1 MAGAKR
7 FLQPIRSI
15 LETSRSGILI
25 VSTNG
30 KITFV
35 NESLE
40 KHCGISFNA
49 LRGKPLEQLFPENR
63 VDDLKEV
70 TEGYTISKKFRM
82 KMRHASGLQNNS
94 VFVSRIIEQAKPEGF
109 LLIIQPSEKVRG
121 KGLGKDQN
129 SILRVMDR
137 RTNEA
142 CLITDILT
150 GEDHFMSN
158 SIRQL
163 TGWDKEDFLKG
174 GFGFGLSLIHPDDVS
189 QIMQIYEN
197 EVDKRNREPYLHDHL
212 PWQAEF
218 RYRRS
223 DGRYVRLSTETIVL
237 DRNEQLHVRMIMTT
251 FRPAEHLRAS
261 SNSLAGGLTE
271 ESIRLIDGKP
281 YIDIGFLNKLRSQS
295 LATSPA
301 DHPEQPDLTDRER
314 QILRLLAE
322 GLSTEKISK
331 KLNISTHTVSTYRK
345 KLLKKLDA
353 RNGAELVRKAQ
364 KLGIL
369 S

>member
-30 KITFV
+30 KITFM

-49 LRGKPLEQLFPENR
+49 LRGKPLSHLFPENS

-82 KMRHASGLQNNS
+82 QMRHASGLQNNF

-109 LLIIQPSEKVRG
+109 LLIIQASEKVRG
-121 KGLGKDQN
+121 KGLAKDQN

-189 QIMQIYEN
+189 QVMKIYET
-197 EVDKRNREPYLHDHL
+197 EVEKRNREPFLHDHL
-212 PWQAEF
+212 SWQVEF

-223 DGRYVRLSTETIVL
+223 DGRYVCLATETIVL
-237 DRNEQLHVRMIMTT
+237 DRNEQQHVRMIMTT

-261 SNSLAGGLTE
+261 SNSIAGGLSE

-281 YIDIGFLNKLRSQS
+281 YIDIGYLNRLRSQS
-295 LATSPA
+295 LTLTPA
-301 DHPEQPDLTDRER
+301 DRPEQPNLTNREL
-314 QILRLLAE
+314 QILRLLAD
-322 GLSTEKISK
+322 GFSTEKISE
-331 KLNISTHTVSTYRK
+331 KLNISSHTVSTHRK
-345 KLLKKLDA
+345 QLLKKLDA
-353 RNGAELVRKAQ
+353 RNGAELVTKAQ

-369 S
+369 T